1 MVATLIGCVLP
12 LCVWLP
18 SKSIT
23 SRTRDTIIIGFF
35 SLPVLATLDRGNF
48 EGLTA
53 GLLAG
58 GVLAYTRQRY
68 WLCAVLIASAGSV
81 KFYVIAFVV
90 ILLWDWKWREALFA
104 VGLWAAGIFG
114 GLLFFAGGYGANLR
128 AMVHDVS
135 TFAGSGMTFHTA
147 IYFNRSLYGLLVVLH
162 YWMTGNTTLGGFVV
176 IHYTA
181 LCIVLAVVFIAASTQ
196 RKYLRLWQRLLLICT
211 AVTVLP
217 NYASGYTYL
226 VLLVPIALY
235 LREES
240 PSWQFFVYG
249 LPLALVMIP
258 KGIGIDFVQE
268 TEITWLNVVNPA
280 LLVYLGCALVIECA
294 WNANLLSMRKF
305 RPLHTAR
312 QLL

>member
-1 MVATLIGCVLP
+1 
-12 LCVWLP
+12 
-18 SKSIT
+18 
-23 SRTRDTIIIGFF
+23 
-35 SLPVLATLDRGNF
+35 
-48 EGLTA
+48 
-53 GLLAG
+53 
-58 GVLAYTRQRY
+58 
-68 WLCAVLIASAGSV
+68 
-81 KFYVIAFVV
+81 
-90 ILLWDWKWREALFA
+90 
-104 VGLWAAGIFG
+104 
-114 GLLFFAGGYGANLR
+114 
-128 AMVHDVS
+128 
-135 TFAGSGMTFHTA
+135 
-147 IYFNRSLYGLLVVLH
+147 
-162 YWMTGNTTLGGFVV
+162 
-176 IHYTA
+176 
-181 LCIVLAVVFIAASTQ
+181 
-196 RKYLRLWQRLLLICT
+196 
-211 AVTVLP
+211 
-217 NYASGYTYL
+217 